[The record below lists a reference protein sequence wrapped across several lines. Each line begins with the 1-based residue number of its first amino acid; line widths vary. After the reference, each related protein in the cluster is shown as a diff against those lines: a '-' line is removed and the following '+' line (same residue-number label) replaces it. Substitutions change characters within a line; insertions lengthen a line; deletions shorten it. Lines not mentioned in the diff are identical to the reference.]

1 MVDDILIS
9 VRSLLLDSWD
19 SNLTNGRKPTVSDI
33 SEVKRVS
40 LNTGDFIFIWEL
52 LYTPEDNASGG
63 ESKKTQTFIMLDIR
77 TAKSRAQFVSMRKE
91 LRRVLNNAQID
102 VFSDL
107 AYDIS
112 DIMED
117 TDMSSKMVGL
127 WRSQTKWRLEQLNL
141 AV

>member
-1 MVDDILIS
+1 LADDILIDVANLIS
-9 VRSLLLDSWD
+9 TNWD
-19 SNLTNGRKPTVSDI
+19 QSNTNGRTPTISDI

-40 LNTGDFIFIWEL
+40 LNSGDFIFIWEL
-52 LYTPEDNASGG
+52 IYTPEDNASGG
-63 ESKKTQTFIMLDIR
+63 QSKKTQTFIMLDIR

-91 LRRVLNNAQID
+91 LRRVLNDAQID
-102 VFSDL
+102 VFTDSV
-107 AYDIS
+107 YDIS
-112 DIMED
+112 DIMEE

>member
-1 MVDDILIS
+1 MVEDILIS
-9 VRSLLLDSWD
+9 VKTLIDNSCNS
-19 SNLTNGRKPTVSDI
+19 SNLNGRTPTISDI

-40 LNTGDFIFIWEL
+40 LNAGDFIFIWEL
-52 LYTPEDNASGG
+52 IYTPEDNATGG

-77 TAKSRAQFVSMRKE
+77 TAKSRAQFVKMRKE

-127 WRSQTKWRLEQLNL
+127 WRSQTKWRLEQFNL